1 MLVAGEIRRQALEEM
16 LRGEWRNTAIETC
29 RDLLRHLEDDDLF
42 LDPTRMEKD
51 EIEKDYSFLGVLM
64 KRRESLSHG
73 IKIHRGAQ
81 RGPGTPGHIDLYGR
95 RKP

>member
-1 MLVAGEIRRQALEEM
+1 MLIAGEVRRQALEEM
-16 LRGEWRNTAIETC
+16 LRGEWRNMAIDTC

-51 EIEKDYSFLGVLM
+51 EIEKDYSFFGVLM
-64 KRRESLSHG
+64 KRRESLSYEIRMHMG
-73 IKIHRGAQ
+73 GH